1 MATPQFSKVHR
12 HRPPRHFVDEQGQP
26 RVFEMSMDHVE
37 RFQSLAANFGI
48 HLPADVVAKTFQ
60 AYAMDDNQG
69 LITAA
74 SIGTPVQ
81 FLQTWLPGFVRIMTN
96 ARKLDE
102 LIGMTTVGDWE
113 DEEIVQ
119 GVLEPIGVASP
130 YGDSTNIPLSS
141 YNANYER
148 RTVVRFEKG
157 FEVFKL
163 EALRMGKNRID
174 AAAEKR
180 LSAGESL
187 EIQRNLIGFNG
198 YNNGNNRTYGY
209 LNDPNLPS
217 YVTVATG
224 ASSSTLWANKTFTE
238 ICQDIR
244 TAAGALQAKSGDR
257 INPNKVPTTLSVGH
271 LVYQSLWTPA
281 VYGAMS
287 VMEWINKTYPM
298 MRVESAPQLTA
309 ANGGANVFY
318 LNADTVNDNSTDN
331 GRVLDQLV
339 PAKFMA
345 LGVQILPKS
354 TIEDFSSATAGVL
367 LKRPWALVRYSGI

>member
-1 MATPQFSKVHR
+1 MATPQFSKVHG
-12 HRPPRHFVDEQGQP
+12 HRPPGNFKDAKGQDRP
-26 RVFEMSMDHVE
+26 YEMSMDEVE
-37 RFQSLAANFGI
+37 DFQALAAHFGI
-48 HLPADVVAKTFQ
+48 HLPADVIAKAAQ

-69 LITAA
+69 LVTTA
-74 SIGTPVQ
+74 SIGVPVQ
-81 FLQTWLPGFVRIMTN
+81 FLQTWLPGYVRILTN
-96 ARKLDE
+96 ARKIDE
-102 LIGMTTVGDWE
+102 LIGMTTVGNWE

-119 GVLEPIGVASP
+119 GILEPVGVAGL

-148 RTVVRFEKG
+148 RSVVRFEKG

-163 EALRMGKNRID
+163 EAMRMGRNRID

-180 LSAGESL
+180 LSAGEAL
-187 EIQRNLIGFNG
+187 DIQRNIVGFVG
-198 YNNGNNRTYGY
+198 YNGGNNRTYGL

-224 ASSSTLWANKTFTE
+224 ASSSTTWASKTFTE

-257 INPNKVPTTLSVGH
+257 INPNKVPTTLAVGH

-287 VMEWINKTYPM
+287 VMEWINKTYPL

-309 ANGGANVFY
+309 ANGGANVMY
-318 LNADTVNDNSTDN
+318 LYAETVSDNSTDN
-331 GRVLDQLV
+331 SRVVDQLV
-339 PAKFMA
+339 PAKIMA
-345 LGVQILPKS
+345 LGVQQLPKS
-354 TIEDFSSATAGVL
+354 FIEDFSCATAGAL
-367 LKRPWALVRYSGI
+367 LKRPWALVRYTGI

>member
-1 MATPQFSKVHR
+1 MATPQLSKVHS
-12 HRPPRHFVDEQGQP
+12 HRAPGNFRDAQGRDRP
-26 RVFEMSMDHVE
+26 FEMSMDQVE
-37 RFQSLAANFGI
+37 HFQALAGHFGI
-48 HLPADVVAKTFQ
+48 HLPADIIANAAK

-69 LITAA
+69 LITTP

-96 ARKLDE
+96 ARKIDD
-102 LIGMTTVGDWE
+102 LIGMSTVGNWE

-119 GVLEPIGVASP
+119 GVLEPVGVAAL
-130 YGDSTNIPLSS
+130 YGDSTNVPLSS
-141 YNANYER
+141 YNSNYER

-163 EALRMGKNRID
+163 EAMRMGRNRID

-187 EIQRNLIGFNG
+187 EIQRNIVGFVG
-198 YNNGNNRTYGY
+198 YNGGNNRTYGY

-257 INPNKVPTTLSVGH
+257 INPSKVPTTLAVGH
-271 LVYQSLWTPA
+271 LVFQSLTTPA

-287 VMEWINKTYPM
+287 VIDWITKTYPM
-298 MRVESAPQLTA
+298 MRLESAPQLTA

-318 LNADTVNDNSTDN
+318 LYAETVSDNSTDN
-331 GRVLDQLV
+331 SRVIDQLV

-345 LGVQILPKS
+345 LGMQQLPKS
-354 TIEDFSSATAGVL
+354 FIEDFSCATAGVL

>member
-1 MATPQFSKVHR
+1 MTKQLSKVHSFR
-12 HRPPRHFVDEQGQP
+12 APGNFVDDKGRP
-26 RVFEMSMDHVE
+26 RPFEMSMDQVE
-37 RFQSLAANFGI
+37 QFQALGQHFGI
-48 HLPADVVAKTFQ
+48 HLPADVVAKTAA

-69 LITAA
+69 LVTSA

-81 FLQTWLPGFVRIMTN
+81 FLQTWLPGFVRVQTN
-96 ARKLDE
+96 ARKIDN
-102 LIGMTTVGDWE
+102 LIGMTTVGNWE

-119 GVLEPIGVASP
+119 GVLEPVGNAVP
-130 YGDSTNIPLSS
+130 YGDATNISLAS

-157 FEVFKL
+157 FEVFRL
-163 EALRMGKNRID
+163 EAMRMGRNRID

-180 LSAGESL
+180 NSVAESL
-187 EIQRNLIGFNG
+187 EVQRNIVGFVG

-209 LNDPNLPS
+209 LNDPSLPS

-244 TAAGALQAKSGDR
+244 TAAGALQAKSGDK
-257 INPNKVPTTLSVGH
+257 INPGTVPTTLSVAH
-271 LVYQSLWTPA
+271 LVYQSLSTPA
-281 VYGAMS
+281 VYGSQS
-287 VMEWINKTYPM
+287 VMGWIRDTYPL

-318 LNADTVNDNSTDN
+318 LSADSVEDGSSDN
-331 GRVLDQLV
+331 GRVFDQLV
-339 PAKFMA
+339 PAKFLA
-345 LGVQILPKS
+345 LGVQNLPKS
-354 TIEDFSSATAGVL
+354 TIEDFSLATAGTL
-367 LKRPWALVRYSGI
+367 LKRPWATVRYSGV

>member
-1 MATPQFSKVHR
+1 MATPQLSKVHS
-12 HRPPRHFVDEQGQP
+12 HRAPGNFRDAQGRDRP
-26 RVFEMSMDHVE
+26 FEMTQDQVE
-37 RFQSLAANFGI
+37 HFQALAGHFGI
-48 HLPADVVAKTFQ
+48 NLPADIIAKTAQ

-69 LITAA
+69 LITTA

-102 LIGMTTVGDWE
+102 LIGMTTVGNWE

-119 GVLEPIGVASP
+119 GVLEPVGVASP
-130 YGDSTNIPLSS
+130 YGDSTNVPLSS

-157 FEVFKL
+157 FEVFRL
-163 EALRMGKNRID
+163 EALRMGRNRID

-180 LSAGESL
+180 LSCGEAL
-187 EIQRNLIGFNG
+187 ETQRNIVGFVG

-238 ICQDIR
+238 ICADIR

-257 INPNKVPTTLSVGH
+257 INPIKVPTTLSVGH
-271 LVYQSLWTPA
+271 LVFQSLTTPA

-287 VMEWINKTYPM
+287 VIDWISKTFPL

-318 LNADTVNDNSTDN
+318 LSADTVSDISTDN

-345 LGVQILPKS
+345 LGVQNLPKS
-354 TIEDFSSATAGVL
+354 TIEDFSMATAGTL